1 MLKII
6 GQPWHLI
13 FFNLHASTYTQTL
26 IANFASQLHKIRI
39 NIPSQILHSIYHRF
53 NENTEIP
60 FFKLTYII
68 SSQIKDLILKFS
80 REAQPRKKCRGLHV
94 LLRKHFEKKVRVEI
108 LDFEPLLLF
117 AFVSANGPLL
127 FQQSPP
133 LQFKTSSDDASL
145 DRYCFGRPT

>member
-1 MLKII
+1 MKTRKNSRKAPKTKNYIFPFMLKII

-26 IANFASQLHKIRI
+26 IANFDFQLHKIRI
-39 NIPSQILHSIYHRF
+39 NIPSQIGHSIYHRF
-53 NENTEIP
+53 NENHEIP

-94 LLRKHFEKKVRVEI
+94 LLRKHFEKT
-108 LDFEPLLLF
+108 F
-117 AFVSANGPLL
+117 ASKF
-127 FQQSPP
+127 
-133 LQFKTSSDDASL
+133 
-145 DRYCFGRPT
+145 